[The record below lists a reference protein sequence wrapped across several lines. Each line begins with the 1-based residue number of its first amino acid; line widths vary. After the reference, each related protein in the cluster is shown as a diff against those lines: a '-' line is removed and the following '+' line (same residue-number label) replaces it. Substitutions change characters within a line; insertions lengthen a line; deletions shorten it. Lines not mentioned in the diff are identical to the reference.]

1 MPFRFH
7 RAIGVGSALG
17 GDFFGW
23 EFVLYGGFLS
33 ALVATAFA
41 ASFFWLYAG
50 AITELAARYRT
61 SGGSFDY
68 VRAALGSRAGAVM
81 ATLGLLKLLL
91 ANSAI
96 ALAISSYLIQGGMPT
111 SLQPVCWILTY
122 GAFTLLDSIGV
133 RQSANIQILATLL
146 CIFILVFYSVS
157 SLQKF
162 SISRIK
168 TSGLVNDGII
178 GFFKGFPFALQFF
191 DGFEEVP
198 LLMGYASDPEKTIPQ
213 AIISCYVT
221 IAAIAIMI
229 LISGSG
235 ITPFSI
241 LIDSEAPLMDG
252 IDAVYGQSSFISDA
266 VANLVVMGLLVNF
279 FAFVVFSSQQM
290 QAVAS
295 AGQLPAFLAYRDATT
310 GAPIT
315 ASICSSTIGLVLTA
329 GFALAFGESAA
340 QDTLVTAALMP
351 AILGYALLLQCII
364 RTRYV
369 EARNLIGHTEEND
382 AVILGRD
389 PGPLRFYWGV
399 PGARIAQLM
408 CFIFVISLFVLA
420 YVSRSFRW
428 GLAVLGLILAI
439 LLVGNMRGFSFSS
452 KTPRNPRAADYGAV
466 GDDNDQDEDRA
477 ALLSSTDAASD
488 THFLD
493 FSPRRF
499 QPNTIADHKYAS
511 I

>member
-1 MPFRFH
+1 
-7 RAIGVGSALG
+7 
-17 GDFFGW
+17 
-23 EFVLYGGFLS
+23 
-33 ALVATAFA
+33 
-41 ASFFWLYAG
+41 
-50 AITELAARYRT
+50 
-61 SGGSFDY
+61 
-68 VRAALGSRAGAVM
+68 
-81 ATLGLLKLLL
+81 
-91 ANSAI
+91 
-96 ALAISSYLIQGGMPT
+96 
-111 SLQPVCWILTY
+111 
-122 GAFTLLDSIGV
+122 
-133 RQSANIQILATLL
+133 
-146 CIFILVFYSVS
+146 
-157 SLQKF
+157 
-162 SISRIK
+162 
-168 TSGLVNDGII
+168 
-178 GFFKGFPFALQFF
+178 
-191 DGFEEVP
+191 
-198 LLMGYASDPEKTIPQ
+198 MGYASDPEKTIPQ

-266 VANLVVMGLLVNF
+266 VANLVVIGLLVNF

-295 AGQLPAFLAYRDATT
+295 AGQLPAFLAYRDSTT

-382 AVILGRD
+382 AAILGRD

-408 CFIFVISLFVLA
+408 CLVFVISLFVLA

-439 LLVGNMRGFSFSS
+439 LLIGNMRGFSFSS
-452 KTPRNPRAADYGAV
+452 KTPRNPRAAHYGAV
-466 GDDNDQDEDRA
+466 GDDIDQDEDLA
-477 ALLSSTDAASD
+477 ALLSNTDAASD

-499 QPNTIADHKYAS
+499 QPNTIADPKYAS